1 MQPSVAKPPATREE
15 SAMGTAPISPD
26 ALIETPP
33 AEPTAASGQPWPRTG
48 LAWLALVLVTA
59 ATVMNFFDI
68 TVFQLMAVSIKQDFA
83 LTDPQ
88 LGLLL
93 GPAGILFYVVVG
105 IPLARLVDI
114 YRRTFILGLGLVV
127 TSGMTALGGLT
138 QSFGQFFGTR
148 MFVGVGGSAHGPGT
162 YSLIAD
168 YFPPN
173 RLPWAFAFLQLGFIL
188 GGGLGNIVGGAM
200 LGHVAGWA
208 PTPIGPFSIHGW
220 QWVLIWTGIP
230 GLIIALCIFALPEP
244 PRRGKV
250 SDSGVL
256 PLRGVLKEIWAR
268 RAVYFPLFIGLALTA
283 LEAGGLAAWRVPFM
297 ARTYGWTPDKIGAW
311 GGLIFL
317 VAFPLGVTF
326 GTWMNGL
333 LAKRH
338 KDAPVR
344 TTAIVFAICIPF
356 SVLSPFMPTGELA
369 VICGSLAGVF
379 AGAAAVPQ
387 NVAIQT
393 VTPNE
398 MRGQVT
404 AIYLFMFVVF
414 GALGASLV
422 PLVTVYVVGG
432 EQNLW
437 ISMAVI
443 AAVLLPIAV
452 YAIVRGM
459 KPYAVEV
466 ERLQTLAK

>member
-1 MQPSVAKPPATREE
+1 
-15 SAMGTAPISPD
+15 MGTAPISPD

-33 AEPTAASGQPWPRTG
+33 AQAAAPDSGQPWPHTA
-48 LAWLALVLVTA
+48 LAWLALVLVTM

-68 TVFQLMAVSIKQDFA
+68 TVFQLMATSIKQDFA

-93 GPAGILFYVVVG
+93 GPAGILFYVLVG

-127 TSGMTALGGLT
+127 TSGMTALGGVT

-162 YSLIAD
+162 YSLLAD
-168 YFPPN
+168 YVRPKW
-173 RLPWAFAFLQLGFIL
+173 LPWAFAFLQLGFIL
-188 GGGLGNIVGGAM
+188 GGGLGNIIGGAM

-208 PTPIGPFSIHGW
+208 PVQAGPLLIRGW

-230 GLIIALCIFALPEP
+230 GLVIACCLFALPEP

-256 PLRGVLKEIWAR
+256 PLSGVLREIWAR

-283 LEAGGLAAWRVPFM
+283 LEAGGLASWRQPFM
-297 ARTYGWTPDKIGAW
+297 ARTYGWTPEKIGAW
-311 GGLIFL
+311 GGAIFL
-317 VAFPLGVTF
+317 VAFPLGVLL
-326 GTWMNGL
+326 GTWLNGF
-333 LAKRH
+333 LARRYR
-338 KDAPVR
+338 DAPVR

-356 SVLSPFMPTGELA
+356 SVLSPLMPSGELA
-369 VICGSLAGVF
+369 VILGSLAGVF

-414 GALGASLV
+414 GALWASLV
-422 PLVTVYVVGG
+422 PLVTVYVAGG

-437 ISMAVI
+437 ISMTLI
-443 AAVLLPIAV
+443 AAILLPIAV
-452 YAIVRGM
+452 YAIMRGM
-459 KPYAVEV
+459 KPYAIEV
-466 ERLQTLAK
+466 ERLNALAR

>member
-1 MQPSVAKPPATREE
+1 
-15 SAMGTAPISPD
+15 MGTAPFSPD
-26 ALIETPP
+26 TLIETAPEVPP
-33 AEPTAASGQPWPRTG
+33 IQSSQPWPHLG
-48 LAWLALVLVTA
+48 IAWIALVLVTA
-59 ATVMNFFDI
+59 ATMMNFFDI
-68 TVFQLMAVSIKQDFA
+68 AVFTLMAEPIKHDFA
-83 LTDPQ
+83 LSDQQ

-114 YRRTFILGLGLVV
+114 YRRTTILGLGLIV
-127 TSGMTALGGLT
+127 TSGMTGLGGLT
-138 QSFGQFFGTR
+138 QSFGQFFGSR

-162 YSLIAD
+162 YSLLAD
-168 YFPPN
+168 YFRPN
-173 RLPWAFAFLQLGFIL
+173 WLPWAFAFLQLGFIL
-188 GGGLGNIVGGAM
+188 GGGLGGILGGAM
-200 LGHVAGWA
+200 LGHVAGWD
-208 PTPIGPFSIHGW
+208 PIQVGPLLIRSW
-220 QWVLIWTGIP
+220 QWVLIWTAIP
-230 GLIIALCIFALPEP
+230 GLIIALCILVLPEP

-250 SDSGVL
+250 SEAGVL

-283 LEAGGLAAWRVPFM
+283 LEAGGLQAWRAPFM
-297 ARTYGWTPDKIGAW
+297 VRTYGWSEARIGAW
-311 GGLIFL
+311 GGLVFL
-317 VAFPLGVTF
+317 VAFPIGVVF
-326 GTWMNGL
+326 GTWLTNF
-333 LAKRH
+333 LARRH

-344 TTAIVFAICIPF
+344 TTAWVFGICIPF
-356 SVLSPFMPTGELA
+356 SILSPFMPTGELA
-369 VICGSLAGVF
+369 VILGSLAGVF

-422 PLVTVYVVGG
+422 PLVTVYIAGG

-437 ISMAVI
+437 LSMALI

-452 YAIVRGM
+452 YAIMRGM

-466 ERLQTLAK
+466 ERLNALSR